1 LRGVNLRWLPFAEGE
16 AAWNMAVDEAILESH
31 LQGRSP
37 TTLRFYGWAPPAVSI
52 GYAQRIDPQVVS
64 DITSRGFSV
73 VRRPTGGRAV
83 LHQGDLTYSY
93 VGSSSAHTAGQTE
106 PIDRPTGNS
115 SSDTSS
121 SDTSLPDNSLPDTL
135 FPNTNFGTTVALLPP
150 SVSKSYLQICE
161 GLIEGLKRL
170 GIEAEIGRGK
180 GGYNRFQDCFQ
191 STTSADLQVDGLKV
205 VGSAQLRRKHA
216 VLQHG
221 SILLNQDQ
229 LLMPQLLSGSTKAQS
244 SSSLSSSIQSNAQ
257 QPDPTRANPTRPDP
271 RHCNVFDLIGVL
283 PIQEIEQAFLEGF
296 CHTNGQRFER
306 GTLTDFEIELAKT
319 LLPKYLIT
327 P

>member
-1 LRGVNLRWLPFAEGE
+1 VNLRWLPYAEGE

-31 LQGRSP
+31 RQGHSP

-52 GYAQRIDPQVVS
+52 GYAQRIDALVVD
-64 DITSRGFSV
+64 DIIARGFSV

-93 VGSSSAHTAGQTE
+93 VGSSGV
-106 PIDRPTGNS
+106 NS
-115 SSDTSS
+115 SSEHSS
-121 SDTSLPDNSLPDTL
+121 SRHAGCSSLSNSPSDGNL
-135 FPNTNFGTTVALLPP
+135 ALLPP

-191 STTSADLQVDGLKV
+191 TTTSADLQVNGLKV

-229 LLMPQLLSGSTKAQS
+229 LLMPQLLSGSTSAQ
-244 SSSLSSSIQSNAQ
+244 LSSDQ
-257 QPDPTRANPTRPDP
+257 ANP
-271 RHCNVFDLIGVL
+271 RHCNVFDLIEVL
-283 PIQEIEQAFLEGF
+283 PIKQIEQAFLEGF
-296 CHTNGQRFER
+296 CQTSGQRFEQGR
-306 GTLTDFEIELAKT
+306 LTDLEIELART
-319 LLPKYLIT
+319 LLPKYSIAVGI
-327 P
+327 

>member
-1 LRGVNLRWLPFAEGE
+1 MNLRWLPHAEGE
-16 AAWNMAVDEAILESH
+16 AAWNMAVDEAILECH
-31 LQGRSP
+31 LHGSAP

-64 DITSRGFSV
+64 YIISRGFSV

-93 VGSSSAHTAGQTE
+93 IGSSIEQGGTTGSSSTAS
-106 PIDRPTGNS
+106 N
-115 SSDTSS
+115 
-121 SDTSLPDNSLPDTL
+121 L
-135 FPNTNFGTTVALLPP
+135 ALLAPG
-150 SVSKSYLQICE
+150 VSKSYLQICE

-191 STTSADLQVDGLKV
+191 STTSADLQVNGLKV

-229 LLMPQLLSGSTKAQS
+229 LLMPQLLSGSASGQVKSNHLDLKQSHPAQGVS
-244 SSSLSSSIQSNAQ
+244 DQ
-257 QPDPTRANPTRPDP
+257 ANPEQANPEQANPEQANPEQANPEQANP
-271 RHCNVFDLIGVL
+271 RHCNVFELIGVL
-283 PIQEIEQAFLEGF
+283 PIKQIEQAFLEGF
-296 CHTNGQRFER
+296 CQINGQRFEQ
-306 GTLTDFEIELAKT
+306 GALTGLEIELAKT
-319 LLPKYLIT
+319 LLPKYSVAG
-327 P
+327 